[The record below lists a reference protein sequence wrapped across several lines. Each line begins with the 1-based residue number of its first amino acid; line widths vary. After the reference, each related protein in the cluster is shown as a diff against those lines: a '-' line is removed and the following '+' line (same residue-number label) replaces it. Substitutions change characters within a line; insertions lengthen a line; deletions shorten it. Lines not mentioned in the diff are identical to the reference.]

1 MRKQKRID
9 KATGPRSDQ
18 SESKGVAAR
27 PGEARLRKELGIWV
41 FQGPTIKAS
50 IPDLFDRM
58 RDKRLRSLIYD

>member
-18 SESKGVAAR
+18 SESKGIAAR

-41 FQGPTIKAS
+41 FQGLPTKAA
-50 IPDLFDRM
+50 IPDLIDRM
-58 RDKRLRSLIYD
+58 RNGRLRSLIYD